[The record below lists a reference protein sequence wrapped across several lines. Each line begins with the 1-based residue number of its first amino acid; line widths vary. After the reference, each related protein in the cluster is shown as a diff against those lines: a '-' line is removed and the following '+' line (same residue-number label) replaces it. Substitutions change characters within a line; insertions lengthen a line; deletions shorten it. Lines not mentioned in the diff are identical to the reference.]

1 MIINALIRLGV
12 GLFGLAMLLEV
23 FLPTV
28 RENAT
33 VDRHSMATRPDHT
46 GDRWSTETSY
56 TLHFF
61 GSKLGSCDVGLN
73 AYNATQDG
81 DAVAVRHTR
90 ILRHCTSI
98 DRAGAR
104 LYTSHGW
111 RWLYALC
118 GTGALLAALGVFHRF
133 TFEGRE
139 VY

>member
-1 MIINALIRLGV
+1 MINALIRLGV
-12 GLFGLAMLLEV
+12 GIFGLVLLLEV

-33 VDRHSMATRPDHT
+33 VDRHSITTRRDHT
-46 GDRWSTETSY
+46 ADRWATETSY

-61 GSKLGSCDVGLN
+61 GSTLGSCDVGLN
-73 AYNATQDG
+73 AYNAMQDG

-98 DRAGAR
+98 DRAGSR
-104 LYTSHGW
+104 MYTSQGW

-118 GTGALLAALGVFHRF
+118 GTAALMAALGVFGRF

-139 VY
+139 VH